1 MPIKVHNSKCSC
13 WAGKDRAETDKIE
26 GQSNGRVRPGLDLAL
41 PHDCI
46 GHYSKTLN
54 EASKNTRKADLCR

>member
-13 WAGKDRAETDKIE
+13 QAGKDRAETEKIE
-26 GQSNGRVRPGLDLAL
+26 RQSNCRVRLGLDLAL

-46 GHYSKTLN
+46 GHASKTLN
-54 EASKNTRKADLCR
+54 EASKNMRKADLCR